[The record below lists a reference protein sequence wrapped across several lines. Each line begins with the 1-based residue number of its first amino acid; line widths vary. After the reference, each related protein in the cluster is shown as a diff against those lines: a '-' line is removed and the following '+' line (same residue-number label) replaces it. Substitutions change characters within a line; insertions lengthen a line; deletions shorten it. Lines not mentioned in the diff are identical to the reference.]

1 VSNNKYSA
9 FEQGTLAMIRRM
21 ESLARSS
28 QQLYLKLPA
37 AYCTPNCVKTQHV
50 LANAFASQPFIKLS
64 HLEGHFKEE
73 QNLQWLSMLQT
84 EGKIMKATKVRRLT
98 IPSAAPSPPPMANVQ
113 RSPPPFSPRVPEPII
128 IEDEETPVAEISK
141 GSESEFQV
149 YSVQLKSL
157 EQQIQ
162 AVQKKQAV
170 QSMKTSSAKYKLQH
184 VKIEL
189 ASVMRKIKKLEPLIP
204 RSKSRPQR
212 RVQHKTRPVQR
223 YHGQSQR
230 QVQLRR
236 MRQNKNRVM
245 RINQAMEARRQRRR
259 EQRRSFNKRSKQLKR
274 KSDAKS

>member
-1 VSNNKYSA
+1 
-9 FEQGTLAMIRRM
+9 MIRRM
-21 ESLARSS
+21 ESLSRSS
-28 QQLYLKLPA
+28 QQLYLKLPVT
-37 AYCTPNCVKTQHV
+37 YCTPNCVKTQHI
-50 LANAFASQPFIKLS
+50 LANAFASKPIIKLA
-64 HLEGHFKEE
+64 HLEGQFNEE
-73 QNLQWLSMLQT
+73 HKLQWLSMLQT
-84 EGKIMKATKVRRLT
+84 EGKIIKATKVRRLT

-170 QSMKTSSAKYKLQH
+170 QSLKTSAAKYKLQH
-184 VKIEL
+184 VKNEL
-189 ASVMRKIKKLEPLIP
+189 ASVMRRMKKLEPFAP
-204 RSKSRPQR
+204 RGKSRPQR

-223 YHGQSQR
+223 YHGQIQR

-236 MRQNKNRVM
+236 IRQNKNRAM
-245 RINQAMEARRQRRR
+245 MINQAMENRRQRRR
-259 EQRRSFNKRSKQLKR
+259 DQRKSFNKRSKQMQR
-274 KSDAKS
+274 KPESKS